1 VTMRPRRRSLND
13 APCPPFTSHG
23 ASILLQF
30 TLADYGHVG
39 GPQGS
44 NFLKHSLMTKA
55 ARAAR
60 AHLLPPEDCRL

>member
-1 VTMRPRRRSLND
+1 VIVGGRDTCVSPR
-13 APCPPFTSHG
+13 
-23 ASILLQF
+23 ASAAFAARAGCELC

-39 GPQGS
+39 GPEGS

>member
-1 VTMRPRRRSLND
+1 M
-13 APCPPFTSHG
+13 
-23 ASILLQF
+23 LQF

-39 GPQGS
+39 GPEGS